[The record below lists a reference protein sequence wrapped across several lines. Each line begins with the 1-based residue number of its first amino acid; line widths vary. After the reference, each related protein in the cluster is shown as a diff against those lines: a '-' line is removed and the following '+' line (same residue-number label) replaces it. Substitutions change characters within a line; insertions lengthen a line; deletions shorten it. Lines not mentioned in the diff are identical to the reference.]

1 MVKDELSDTEGL
13 RYKIEEKN
21 EEIKELKKNLKL
33 KLQEI
38 GEINTKVAL
47 LEKKLEQGGAEV
59 SHVIIT

>member
-47 LEKKLEQGGAEV
+47 LEKKLEQAGADV
-59 SHVIIT
+59 SLMTIT